1 LTLVSQPVCCR
12 THNSGSQIE
21 QKITAT
27 KKNIPSSSQ
36 KKKLHIIVEAYQVA
50 VKIGLQREKV
60 PGLPS
65 GSPPNTGFKT
75 KEACFSDLV
84 GGERN

>member
-1 LTLVSQPVCCR
+1 MPVSQPVCCR
-12 THNSGSQIE
+12 ARNSRTQIE

-27 KKNIPSSSQ
+27 KKNIPSSQ
-36 KKKLHIIVEAYQVA
+36 KNKLHIIVEAYQAA

-60 PGLPS
+60 PGLAS